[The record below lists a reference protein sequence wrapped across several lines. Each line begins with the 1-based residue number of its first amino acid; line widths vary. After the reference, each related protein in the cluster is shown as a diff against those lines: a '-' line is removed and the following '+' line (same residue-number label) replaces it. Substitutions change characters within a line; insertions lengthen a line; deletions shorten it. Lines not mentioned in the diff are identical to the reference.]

1 MRRIVFAG
9 LLGAVAAVVIG
20 WLLVAGAPRWLGPR
34 IVQTP
39 ASSEAAQ
46 PAPADVRRIRASL
59 FFVSEDGMRLVAV
72 DREVPYG
79 ENTTEQARAILTELL
94 GPAPAPL
101 APALPGGTTLR
112 GVYITDRGEA
122 YVDLSGTATSAHR
135 GGSLD
140 ELFSV
145 YAVVNTLTTNLPA
158 IAAVQILVEGREVD
172 SLAGHIDLRH
182 PLQKNLKWVQAPE

>member
-1 MRRIVFAG
+1 MRRLLLVG
-9 LLGAVAAVVIG
+9 LLGAVAAVAVG
-20 WLLVAGAPRWLGPR
+20 WLIVAGTPRWFGPR
-34 IVQTP
+34 VVATP
-39 ASSEAAQ
+39 TGTATPETVA
-46 PAPADVRRIRASL
+46 ADVRRIRASL
-59 FFVSEDGMRLVAV
+59 FFVSEDGLRLVAV
-72 DREVPYG
+72 EREVPYG
-79 ENTTEQARAILTELL
+79 DNTTEQARAILTELL
-94 GPAPAPL
+94 APAPEPL
-101 APALPGGTTLR
+101 AAALPDGTALR

-158 IAAVQILVEGREVD
+158 IGAVQILVDGREVD

-182 PLQKNLKWVQAPE
+182 PLQKNLTWVQAPE